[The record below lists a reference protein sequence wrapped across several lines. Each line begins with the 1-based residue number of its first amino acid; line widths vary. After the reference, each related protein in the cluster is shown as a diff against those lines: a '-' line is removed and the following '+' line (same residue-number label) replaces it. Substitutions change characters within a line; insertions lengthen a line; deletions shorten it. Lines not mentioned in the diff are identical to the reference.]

1 MRRRSFLLQ
10 QSWDVDVPADGLPV
24 EAAGEQVAGG
34 VVLTPG
40 GAANHPAV
48 TLSVAPRESSQSD
61 SRHVKQS
68 DLPIVVGKGD
78 DFLVHR
84 HADPVDG
91 RVGANGCYGR
101 PHVLQVPHF
110 DGAVVAA
117 RHHVVSHGEDGGR
130 HCVGVSLEDVDGVDG
145 RVSEVPQPEGG
156 VPG

>member
-1 MRRRSFLLQ
+1 MDETQTHAVGEASLCANNERRRRKMRRSFLLQ

-68 DLPIVVGKGD
+68 DLPIVVEI
-78 DFLVHR
+78 
-84 HADPVDG
+84 G
-91 RVGANGCYGR
+91 RA
-101 PHVLQVPHF
+101 HV
-110 DGAVVAA
+110 
-117 RHHVVSHGEDGGR
+117 
-130 HCVGVSLEDVDGVDG
+130 
-145 RVSEVPQPEGG
+145 
-156 VPG
+156 